1 MKLQRNGSKAL
12 AIGAMALV
20 GSLSLAACGTDDNS
34 TSSTGSS
41 AAASGA
47 APAAQIAC
55 GKGGQLLGAG
65 STAQTNAVDVW
76 KAAFGSACSG
86 STITYGGGGSGA
98 GVQQFN
104 QGKVAFAGSDSAL
117 KPAEVDASKQVCTG
131 GQGVNLP
138 MVGGLISIVFNVE
151 NVDKLVLDGPTV
163 AKIFDSQ
170 ITKWNDPAIAA
181 LNSGVKLPDTDIAVV
196 RRADGSGTSFIWTH
210 YLAQVNPE
218 WKSKVGEGTTVNW
231 PTGTGGKGNDGVA
244 AFVQRL
250 PGAIGYVEWAY
261 AKQNKMTY
269 TSLKNAAGNVVEPK
283 TETFKAAA
291 AGADWSKSFY
301 QILTNEPGKDAW
313 PVVGATF
320 VLVHSSQDKPDRGKE
335 TLKFFDWAF
344 KNGSQTAQE
353 LDYITLPD
361 GVVSEI
367 RTQWKA
373 KVKDAAGKPIAD

>member
-1 MKLQRNGSKAL
+1 VKLQRNGSKAL

-181 LNSGVKLPDTDIAVV
+181 LNPGVTLPDAPIQAIHRSD
-196 RRADGSGTSFIWTH
+196 DSGTTANLTG
-210 YLAQVNPE
+210 YLAKASGGAWTYPA
-218 WKSKVGEGTTVNW
+218 SKTW
-231 PTGTGGKGNDGVA
+231 AGKGGQSANGSAGVSA
-244 AFVQRL
+244 QVKQVENS
-250 PGAIGYVEWAY
+250 IGYVELSFAQTNSLKSAAISTGAPQPVAATAANAATTFAKATVAGTGSDLALNLDYATQEPGAY
-261 AKQNKMTY
+261 PIVLVTYEIVCDKGNKAGTLDALKSFLTY
-269 TSLKNAAGNVVEPK
+269 TISDPAQQSIGTKGYVPLPQEVA
-283 TETFKAAA
+283 
-291 AGADWSKSFY
+291 SKV
-301 QILTNEPGKDAW
+301 QAVIP
-313 PVVGATF
+313 
-320 VLVHSSQDKPDRGKE
+320 
-335 TLKFFDWAF
+335 TL
-344 KNGSQTAQE
+344 S
-353 LDYITLPD
+353 
-361 GVVSEI
+361 
-367 RTQWKA
+367 
-373 KVKDAAGKPIAD
+373 

>member
-1 MKLQRNGSKAL
+1 MKLASFAAAGL
-12 AIGAMALV
+12 IGAL
-20 GSLSLAACGTDDNS
+20 SLSFAHAADIT
-34 TSSTGSS
+34 
-41 AAASGA
+41 
-47 APAAQIAC
+47 
-55 GKGGQLLGAG
+55 GAG
-65 STAQTNAVDVW
+65 STF
-76 KAAFGSACSG
+76 AAPIYTKWAAAYQK
-86 STITYGGGGSGA
+86 TGGGRINYQGIGSSGGIKQVLA
-98 GVQQFN
+98 KTVD
-104 QGKVAFAGSDSAL
+104 FAGSDAPL
-117 KPAEVDASKQVCTG
+117 KDDELAKDGLFQFPTVVG
-131 GQGVNLP
+131 GVVPVVNLP
-138 MVGGLISIVFNVE
+138 GMKPGS
-151 NVDKLVLDGPTV
+151 LVLSGPV
-163 AKIFDSQ
+163 LGDIYLGKIK
-170 ITKWNDPAIAA
+170 KWNDPAIAA
-181 LNSGVKLPDTDIAVV
+181 LNSGAKLPDTDIAVV

-218 WKSKVGEGTTVNW
+218 WKSKVGEGTTVSW

-269 TSLKNAAGNVVEPK
+269 TSLKNSAGAVVEPK

-291 AGADWSKSFY
+291 AGAEWSKSFY

-320 VLVHSSQDKPDRGKE
+320 VLVHSAQEKPDRGKE

-344 KNGSQTAQE
+344 KNGNQTAQE

-361 GVVSEI
+361 AVVSEI

-373 KVKDAAGKPIAD
+373 KVKDASGKPIAD

>member
-151 NVDKLVLDGPTV
+151 NVDKLVLDGQTV

-181 LNSGVKLPDTDIAVV
+181 LNPGV
-196 RRADGSGTSFIWTH
+196 
-210 YLAQVNPE
+210 
-218 WKSKVGEGTTVNW
+218 
-231 PTGTGGKGNDGVA
+231 
-244 AFVQRL
+244 
-250 PGAIGYVEWAY
+250 
-261 AKQNKMTY
+261 
-269 TSLKNAAGNVVEPK
+269 
-283 TETFKAAA
+283 
-291 AGADWSKSFY
+291 
-301 QILTNEPGKDAW
+301 
-313 PVVGATF
+313 
-320 VLVHSSQDKPDRGKE
+320 
-335 TLKFFDWAF
+335 
-344 KNGSQTAQE
+344 
-353 LDYITLPD
+353 TLPD
-361 GVVSEI
+361 APIQAIHRSDDSGTTANLTGYLAKASNGAWTYPASKTWAGKGGQSANGSAGVSAQVKQVKNSISYVELSYAQTNSLKSAAI
-367 RTQWKA
+367 NTGAAKPVEATAENAATTFAKA
-373 KVKDAAGKPIAD
+373 KIAGTGSDLALSLDYATKDEGAYPIVLVTYEIVCDKGNKAESLDTLKSFLTYTISDAGQQAIGAKGYVPLPKELASKVQAVIPTLA